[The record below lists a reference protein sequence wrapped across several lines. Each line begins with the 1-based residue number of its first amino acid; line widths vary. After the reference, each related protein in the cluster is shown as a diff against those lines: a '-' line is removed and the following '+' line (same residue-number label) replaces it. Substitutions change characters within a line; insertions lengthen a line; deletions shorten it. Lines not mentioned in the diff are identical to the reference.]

1 MSTGTAWGAARLG
14 AVLPEGATNGHGP
27 ARRLTLSAVV
37 AATDGPPTL
46 PRVRECLASM
56 PDGPDEVLV
65 IDSPDSLSPAAARN
79 RGAREARGDVLV
91 FVDSDVVPHRDAFQ
105 RIRAKLEADPGLTGV
120 FGSYDSQP
128 EAGGLISTFRNLIPH
143 HVHHSSPGRSTS
155 FWAGLGAIR
164 RDAYLAVGGFDAERY
179 CGPQVEDIELGM
191 RLADAGRRIELDPA
205 IQGTHLKRWHF
216 GHMVHTDLFS
226 RGVPW
231 VALLLH
237 RRRLPRELNLA
248 HRHRLT
254 ALATVA
260 AVVGV
265 AARRPSLAAVAV
277 AAQAALNLRLYGLF
291 RRRMGNRGMLAGV
304 ALHSLHHLT
313 GVAALAV
320 GALAYTR
327 DRLEGPRLTE
337 PELAPFAEVGAD
349 EPGSNGG
356 PAVVAGPPAAGL

>member
-1 MSTGTAWGAARLG
+1 MAL
-14 AVLPEGATNGHGP
+14 EGATNGHGP
-27 ARRLTLSAVV
+27 SRRLTLSAVV
-37 AATDGPPTL
+37 AATDGPITL
-46 PRVRECLASM
+46 PRVRECLGSM

-65 IDSPDSLSPAAARN
+65 IDSPASLSPAAARN
-79 RGAREARGDVLV
+79 RGAREATGDVLV
-91 FVDSDVVPHRDAFQ
+91 FVDSDVVPHSDAFQ
-105 RIRAKLEADPGLTGV
+105 RIREKLEADPGLAGV
-120 FGSYDSQP
+120 FGAYDSHP

-143 HVHHSSPGRSTS
+143 HVHHSSPGPCTS

-164 RDAYLAVGGFDAERY
+164 RETYLAVGGFDAERY
-179 CGPQVEDIELGM
+179 TGPQVEDIELGM

-205 IQGTHLKRWHF
+205 IQGTHLKRWRF

-237 RRRLPRELNLA
+237 RRSLPRELNLA

-265 AARRPSLAAVAV
+265 AARRPVLAGAAVG
-277 AAQAALNLRLYGLF
+277 AQAALNHRLYGLF
-291 RRRMGNRGMLAGV
+291 RRRMGNRGMVAGV
-304 ALHSLHHLT
+304 ALHTLHHLT
-313 GVAALAV
+313 GVASLAV

-327 DRLEGPRLTE
+327 ERFERPRVVE
-337 PELAPFAEVGAD
+337 PELAALAEVPA
-349 EPGSNGG
+349 EAPGSNGG
-356 PAVVAGPPAAGL
+356 PAVVAAPPAAGL